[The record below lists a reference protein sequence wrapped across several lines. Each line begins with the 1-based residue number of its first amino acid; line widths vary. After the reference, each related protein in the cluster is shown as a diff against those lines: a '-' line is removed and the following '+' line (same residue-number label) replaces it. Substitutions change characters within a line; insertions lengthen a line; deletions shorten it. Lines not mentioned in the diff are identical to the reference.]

1 MKYAWLFLAGLMMTA
16 CVTKKKY
23 QELENSKKELEQKL
37 NKKIGDCETQS
48 AEYLGRVSELDGNIA
63 VLDKRIG
70 FLYDSLSNCRVKL
83 AENQEYIR
91 GLGDRLDEQKKR
103 LAAELDTKNK
113 ILQTKEL
120 ELNNALAKA
129 EEERIKLENLRKEL
143 EKTVARVR
151 MLESELNRKDS
162 AVKALK
168 DEIAKAL
175 AGFDELDIKVEYR
188 NGKVYVSMAEKLLF
202 KSGSITVDPKGQE
215 ALLKL
220 AAALNKKPDVTV
232 NVEGHTDNKPMNGE
246 KIKDNWDLSVLRA
259 TSIVRILSED
269 GKMSASRITA
279 SGRGETNP
287 ISDNGTAEGRAK
299 NRRTEI
305 ILTPKLD
312 KIFEILNNN

>member
-63 VLDKRIG
+63 ALDRRIG
-70 FLYDSLSNCRVKL
+70 FLHDSLSNCRVKL
-83 AENQEYIR
+83 AENQDYIR

-120 ELNNALAKA
+120 EL
-129 EEERIKLENLRKEL
+129 
-143 EKTVARVR
+143 
-151 MLESELNRKDS
+151 
-162 AVKALK
+162 
-168 DEIAKAL
+168 
-175 AGFDELDIKVEYR
+175 AG
-188 NGKVYVSMAEKLLF
+188 
-202 KSGSITVDPKGQE
+202 
-215 ALLKL
+215 
-220 AAALNKKPDVTV
+220 ALNKKPDVTV

-259 TSIVRILSED
+259 TSIVRILSEE